1 MPRPRWKL
9 SALLRPARTDRWTRW
24 HAVAASAMALL
35 GVLATFDAW
44 RDMYNWARLDEEY
57 SHIFLIPMIAL
68 CMIWVRRHRFRHCKP
83 TGTPLGLVL
92 AAIGWVAHEYGYYH
106 GIQSLWHGGAILLV
120 VGCAMSILGKHML
133 FRFFPAVAL
142 LVFMIPVPGMLRQ
155 KIALPLENWTAQI
168 SQRTFDIMGIA
179 VERHGNLL
187 TVNNQGINIAE
198 ACNGLRMVFALMLIC
213 YAFCFALPLR
223 NSVRFLLLAFSP
235 VATIFCNVVRIL
247 PTIWIYGYYQKDI
260 GNAFHNYSG
269 WLMLPIS
276 FLMLLGIIRLL
287 RWMMLPVMR
296 YTLAS

>member
-1 MPRPRWKL
+1 
-9 SALLRPARTDRWTRW
+9 
-24 HAVAASAMALL
+24 
-35 GVLATFDAW
+35 
-44 RDMYNWARLDEEY
+44 
-57 SHIFLIPMIAL
+57 
-68 CMIWVRRHRFRHCKP
+68 
-83 TGTPLGLVL
+83 
-92 AAIGWVAHEYGYYH
+92 
-106 GIQSLWHGGAILLV
+106 
-120 VGCAMSILGKHML
+120 
-133 FRFFPAVAL
+133 
-142 LVFMIPVPGMLRQ
+142 
-155 KIALPLENWTAQI
+155 AQI
-168 SQRTFDIMGIA
+168 SQRTFDIIGIA

-235 VATIFCNVVRIL
+235 IATIFCNIVRIL
-247 PTIWIYGYYQKDI
+247 PTIWIYGYYQKDKDI